1 MIDALQDL
9 HLWDALSHDE
19 REDIAQEVALQFHGA
34 AVYQGLQ
41 TYAQGDQ
48 QHEMATFLL
57 HDIPCTLLPGYHGE
71 LGYDPALHD
80 LSYPVSPTEVAE
92 HDERT
97 EPTQVLVDRL
107 LTPTRRV
114 TLPPFLLATAA
125 ETLINREFLPDGHW
139 QYTGVPIRRSETLA
153 HIAEAGFRFPSSD
166 EWEYACSGGARTFFR
181 WGNEWPPLRLCSEE
195 ERDSEGWAEDTRP
208 NAFGLVISQD
218 PYDTEYCEEDDI
230 LRGGDGGAA
239 IHAGLGYF
247 EEWLGF
253 ATSFRWR
260 WVARSVENKR
270 RGHVRRAISLPNDS
284 DVGP

>member
-1 MIDALQDL
+1 MGRSFSRRTRGHCATK
-9 HLWDALSHDE
+9 SH
-19 REDIAQEVALQFHGA
+19 RQFHGA

-41 TYAQGDQ
+41 TYAQGDK

-57 HDIPCTLLPGYHGE
+57 HDIPCTLLPGYQGE

-92 HDERT
+92 HEERT
-97 EPTQVLVDRL
+97 EPTQVLIDRL
-107 LTPTRRV
+107 LKPKRQV

-125 ETLINREFLPDGHW
+125 ETLINRELLPDGHW

-166 EWEYACSGGARTFFR
+166 EWEYACSGGARNSFVGAMNGHHCACAR
-181 WGNEWPPLRLCSEE
+181 RKS
-195 ERDSEGWAEDTRP
+195 AI
-208 NAFGLVISQD
+208 V
-218 PYDTEYCEEDDI
+218 
-230 LRGGDGGAA
+230 RGGPRMCGPTPLGSSSVKIPTSRNTARKTISCVAATGAAA

-247 EEWLGF
+247 KEWLGF

-260 WVARSVENKR
+260 WLARFVEITR
-270 RGHVRRAISLPNDS
+270 RG
-284 DVGP
+284 